1 MESPVLSCPFANLF
15 LVSDIQLQCS
25 QVLSWPH
32 SFTFLIFG
40 TVNIATSKASV
51 SAELGEKKDT
61 QTKHKVKILVF
72 DLLVVS
78 ATLTRWQTKQTFQL
92 MLSVS
97 HPEKKNCERTSS
109 CLQCPARTMSCLCVL
124 LSRVALLELVL
135 KGCHPWAFVP
145 SRQGRSSVVLRS
157 SACVGGCAQCHVR
170 CHPATHMVSDLAL
183 WVCPTTNGNSIAR
196 VPVLFRVVLC
206 DRSCQEGSF
215 GLRKPFGV
223 NGLLW
228 RGLFFGFFFCSGH
241 GGFVL
246 WLWTER
252 QGFFFI
258 AEKQSHRYLYLFFLD
273 KWFYSCCLKMDR
285 KQNIGSS
292 QPLQKLHLDLAALPL
307 GCEGMYT

>member
-1 MESPVLSCPFANLF
+1 MLSSTELTSF
-15 LVSDIQLQCS
+15 LYL
-25 QVLSWPH
+25 PH
-32 SFTFLIFG
+32 FWDSKHC
-40 TVNIATSKASV
+40 NIKGFCFCWA
-51 SAELGEKKDT
+51 GGKKDT

-124 LSRVALLELVL
+124 LSRVALLELAL

-145 SRQGRSSVVLRS
+145 SRKGRSSVVLWS

-183 WVCPTTNGNSIAR
+183 WVCPTTNGNSTAR
-196 VPVLFRVVLC
+196 VPVFFRVVPC

-228 RGLFFGFFFCSGH
+228 YGLFFGVFFVQDMEVLFSDFELRGRGSFSLRKSRATDTSTYSFLTSG
-241 GGFVL
+241 FTPAVL
-246 WLWTER
+246 RW
-252 QGFFFI
+252 I
-258 AEKQSHRYLYLFFLD
+258 ASKISALHSPY
-273 KWFYSCCLKMDR
+273 K
-285 KQNIGSS
+285 SS
-292 QPLQKLHLDLAALPL
+292 
-307 GCEGMYT
+307 T